1 MADFIDDAADC
12 SSDDECVH
20 EYDRQYCIWCN
31 EPEEQ
36 ATEEDLQFIDDEEL
50 SEDKAEWIAR
60 HQAMSW
66 TSPSPTLETPPP
78 KETKQERRRRKLQ
91 EVEERAKAA
100 RRSSASAK
108 TTKTTVLDLSK
119 ESDEDSWTTPPLPTI
134 PSKTEGGPTRSE
146 TTAPPLATASKT
158 SSSSTSSESPPA
170 ASTIGERSRS
180 ASGATTTVTSATRSA
195 ASHQDTAVPG
205 ADSATADGPRRFK
218 LRCKQLF
225 VTFPQCQT
233 PKETVMD
240 NIKVFFSNLPHKL
253 EQAMVVRELHE
264 DGQPHLH
271 ALIILDRVFE
281 TRDPHKLD
289 RLSKGEDGQC
299 KHGNYDT
306 VRHGIRAAVEY
317 LTKEDPFPVLFNM
330 DLQKILAKK
339 KTKISDDVKKAIDTG
354 VSMLEIMDTFGG
366 FVLLHLRHI
375 KEYQVERA
383 RQLSRV
389 PRFPDGAATPTWAT
403 DTNTM
408 EAQRILAW
416 INAEIF
422 HKDANGVR
430 TERPRKQKQLW
441 LHGPPDTG
449 KTGIIMTLAET
460 IRVGWAPMEK
470 GWWDE
475 FEDGAFDLIVFDEF
489 KGGWPIRHINSIVEG
504 VPFHMRRRNGDG
516 MKLKNTPVIIT
527 SNFDP
532 YGCYS
537 NLRAEEVDPT
547 MARFTVIK
555 IETFTSIKL
564 VQE

>member
-1 MADFIDDAADC
+1 MAEFIDDAADC

-20 EYDRQYCIWCN
+20 EYDRQYCIWCD

-36 ATEEDLQFIDDEEL
+36 ATEEDLEFIDDEEL

-66 TSPSPTLETPPP
+66 TSPSPTLESPPP

-100 RRSSASAK
+100 RRSSASA
-108 TTKTTVLDLSK
+108 TTKTTTVLDLSK
-119 ESDEDSWTTPPLPTI
+119 EDDEDSWTTPPLPTI
-134 PSKTEGGPTRSE
+134 PSKTEADRTKSE
-146 TTAPPLATASKT
+146 TTVRRHNSSRSTSTTESRQDYCAPSAECSASVPSKT
-158 SSSSTSSESPPA
+158 SLQHTAETPSSSAEAPP
-170 ASTIGERSRS
+170 GS
-180 ASGATTTVTSATRSA
+180 ATSARPA
-195 ASHQDTAVPG
+195 G
-205 ADSATADGPRRFK
+205 AFK
-218 LRCKQLF
+218 LRCKQMFL
-225 VTFPQCQT
+225 TFPQCQT

-289 RLSKGEDGQC
+289 CLSKGEDGQC